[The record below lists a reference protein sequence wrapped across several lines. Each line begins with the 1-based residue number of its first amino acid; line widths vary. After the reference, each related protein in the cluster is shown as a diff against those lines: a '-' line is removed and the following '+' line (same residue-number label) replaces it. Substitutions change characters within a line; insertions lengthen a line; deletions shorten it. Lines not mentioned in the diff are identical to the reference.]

1 MQDDIAVSTVLGLPR
16 QFTDGP
22 FTDAMRTILR
32 SVFRCKEP
40 VGGGRGGG
48 RLKGEGNIHRYEV
61 RMDLFLGSPSTFS
74 FRLI

>member
-1 MQDDIAVSTVLGLPR
+1 
-16 QFTDGP
+16 
-22 FTDAMRTILR
+22 
-32 SVFRCKEP
+32 VFRCKEP

-48 RLKGEGNIHRYEV
+48 RVKGEGNIHRYEV

>member
-1 MQDDIAVSTVLGLPR
+1 MQEDIAVSTVLGLPR

-48 RLKGEGNIHRYEV
+48 RPGEGNIHRYEV
-61 RMDLFLGSPSTFS
+61 RMESILV
-74 FRLI
+74 